1 MLTNLA
7 LLSFSPTLQGTQ
19 DWYSLELFQLQGTKS
34 LRPNHVTCVYSYKIS
49 RCLCCHCAGIYVR
62 IGMLPHATF
71 MLQLTS
77 PVQWESTVNTLLG
90 KGLERSYEIGP
101 NKVIAGIM
109 KRIDRKHSITN
120 VSV

>member
-1 MLTNLA
+1 MEPVQT
-7 LLSFSPTLQGTQ
+7 
-19 DWYSLELFQLQGTKS
+19 W
-34 LRPNHVTCVYSYKIS
+34 V
-49 RCLCCHCAGIYVR
+49 
-62 IGMLPHATF
+62 
-71 MLQLTS
+71 LQLTS
-77 PVQWESTVNTLLG
+77 PVQWESTVNTLLA